1 MIAEMMADM
10 RAEYERREEVLRRE
24 IARLT
29 LERDEALART
39 LPPSPQPRCITC
51 GVAVAL
57 LALLVALVLPTR
69 PAQVDVE
76 CASRLSAC
84 GDELQAMRESMVVV
98 DTGEDYVCDLEGE
111 GGYGEQ

>member
-10 RAEYERREEVLRRE
+10 RAEYERREEVLHRE

-29 LERDEALART
+29 AERDEALACAV
-39 LPPSPQPRCITC
+39 PPPASRRCAAC
-51 GVAVAL
+51 GAAATL
-57 LALLVALVLPTR
+57 LALLIVLLLPTR
-69 PAQVDVE
+69 TTQVDVE

-84 GDELQAMRESMVVV
+84 GDEIQAMREGMVVV